1 MLPVRIMVGH
11 ADYAM
16 TAADVVLVASGTAT
30 LEAALLK
37 RPMVIT
43 YRVPKLTAYIMRRK
57 AYLPWVGLPNILAN
71 RDVVPELVQE
81 NATPEKLADAVIDL
95 LADGDKREAIE
106 AEFALQ
112 HAALKCNTAER
123 MAEAVLPFL
132 ESR

>member
-1 MLPVRIMVGH
+1 
-11 ADYAM
+11 
-16 TAADVVLVASGTAT
+16 
-30 LEAALLK
+30 
-37 RPMVIT
+37 
-43 YRVPKLTAYIMRRK
+43 
-57 AYLPWVGLPNILAN
+57 
-71 RDVVPELVQE
+71 VQE

-132 ESR
+132 ERT

>member
-1 MLPVRIMVGH
+1 
-11 ADYAM
+11 
-16 TAADVVLVASGTAT
+16 
-30 LEAALLK
+30 
-37 RPMVIT
+37 
-43 YRVPKLTAYIMRRK
+43 MRRK

-132 ESR
+132 ERT